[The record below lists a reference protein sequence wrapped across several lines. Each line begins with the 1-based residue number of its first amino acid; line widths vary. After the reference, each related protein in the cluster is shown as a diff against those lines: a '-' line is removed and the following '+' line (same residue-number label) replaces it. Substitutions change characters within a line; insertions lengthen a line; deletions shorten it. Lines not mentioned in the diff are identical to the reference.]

1 LNGRAAILQESAD
14 SGFLFTERSKM
25 SLLKILKEE
34 KDARMLF
41 IIFSLLM
48 VFGIACL
55 LFAIFQ
61 SHIIAVCN

>member
-1 LNGRAAILQESAD
+1 MAGPPSCIKAGWR
-14 SGFLFTERSKM
+14 FLITERNKM

-48 VFGIACL
+48 LFGMACL

-61 SHIIAVCN
+61 GHIIGGL

>member
-1 LNGRAAILQESAD
+1 
-14 SGFLFTERSKM
+14 M
-25 SLLKILKEE
+25 SLFKILKEE

-48 VFGIACL
+48 LFSMACL

-61 SHIIAVCN
+61 GHAINGF

>member
-1 LNGRAAILQESAD
+1 MVGPPFCKTMQMAAFYLHI
-14 SGFLFTERSKM
+14 RSEM

-48 VFGIACL
+48 IFGMACL

-61 SHIIAVCN
+61 GHIIGGL